1 MISSVRGTAVH
12 VDADSVV
19 VEVGGVGLHV
29 AVTPQVARAAH
40 VGDAVMLHTTLI
52 VREDALSLFGFES
65 REELVVFGQ
74 LLGVTGVGPKS
85 ALGVLATLTV
95 PQIADAVAADDD
107 APFRRVSGIGPKTA
121 KLIVVQLAGKI
132 AATRPAGGAGADAA
146 PSAAIP
152 AQVVQALVGLGWSER
167 VAADAVDTVAAGAAD
182 TERSSVP
189 ALLRLTLAELGP
201 ARKEPVGG

>member
-12 VDADSVV
+12 IDADSIV

-29 AVTPQVARAAH
+29 AVTPQVARATH
-40 VGDAVMLHTTLI
+40 IGESLLLHTTLI

-65 REELVVFGQ
+65 REELAVFTQ
-74 LLGVTGVGPKS
+74 LLSVTGVGPKS

-121 KLIVVQLAGKI
+121 KLIVVQLTGKI
-132 AATRPAGGAGADAA
+132 AASRAVAGGADAA
-146 PSAAIP
+146 RPAGVT

-167 VAADAVDTVAAGAAD
+167 TAADAVETTAVDASDSDRA
-182 TERSSVP
+182 SVP
-189 ALLRLTLAELGP
+189 ALLRLTLAALGP
-201 ARKEPVGG
+201 ARKETANG

>member
-1 MISSVRGTAVH
+1 MISSLRGTVVH
-12 VDADSVV
+12 VAPDSVV
-19 VEVGGVGLHV
+19 IEVGGVGLTV
-29 AVTPQVARAAH
+29 AVTPQIAHAAH
-40 VGDAVMLHTTLI
+40 VGEPIMLHTTLI
-52 VREDALSLFGFES
+52 VREDALSLFGFED
-65 REELVVFGQ
+65 REELVVFTQ

-95 PQIADAVAADDD
+95 AQIADAVGADDD

-132 AATRPAGGAGADAA
+132 VASRPAVAGRADVSPAV
-146 PSAAIP
+146 P

-167 VAADAVDTVAAGAAD
+167 VAAEAVESVAADASASEAA
-182 TERSSVP
+182 SVP
-189 ALLRLTLAELGP
+189 ALLRLTLSVLGP